1 MRKKITLGISL
12 SMALILSGC
21 GSDID
26 ASQEIVEAATTEE
39 TDVFKRLNNEGSYTW
54 TEDPSIPIVQTT
66 VLDIYFGGG
75 CAVWVYPSYADAK
88 AENDANRFDFYD
100 GEVWYGEDSLSTQG
114 IILLTEDEQSACGK
128 VVFSV
133 FNWTIDKEE
142 TPSPVDSSSMEG
154 KWGSDSWMY
163 DNVGAFLI
171 VKSLGGSD
179 YSGIFYTQG
188 QSGGVYKDSQIY
200 LTDIGDGLAEVEWP
214 SGNVTTA
221 TWGKPTNPNSSD
233 SWKGDIWFD
242 CLGELDFASSRA
254 DCNFFFAD

>member
-1 MRKKITLGISL
+1 MRKNITLALSL
-12 SMALILSGC
+12 SIALLMSGC
-21 GSDID
+21 SAVND
-26 ASQEIVEAATTEE
+26 AAQEIVETATTEE
-39 TDVFKRLNNEGSYTW
+39 SDVFTRLNREATYTW
-54 TEDPSIPIVQTT
+54 TEDPSIPIVETT
-66 VLDIYFGGG
+66 VLNIYFGGG

-88 AENDANRFDFYD
+88 AENDAGRFDFYD

-133 FNWTIDKEE
+133 LNWTIEE
-142 TPSPVDSSSMEG
+142 DESSSENDSVSMEG

-171 VKSLGGSD
+171 VKSDGGSD
-179 YSGIFYTQG
+179 YVGVFYTQG
-188 QSGGVYKDSQIY
+188 QSGGVYKDSEIY
-200 LTDIGDGLAEVEWP
+200 LTDIGDGLAEVVWP

-221 TWGKPTNPNSSD
+221 TWGKPDNPNSSD

-242 CLGELDFASSRA
+242 CLGELDFATSRA
-254 DCNFFFAD
+254 DCNFFFSN